1 MRRTRQELERA
12 IDRLTVEID
21 EVISDLS
28 SLEVERLELEEE
40 LSDVID
46 AEEKESTARNSDA
59 D

>member
-1 MRRTRQELERA
+1 MKRTRQELELA
-12 IDRLTVEID
+12 SDRLTAEID

-46 AEEKESTARNSDA
+46 AEEEEKTARNSDA

>member
-1 MRRTRQELERA
+1 MKRTRQELERA
-12 IDRLTVEID
+12 IDRLTAEID

-28 SLEVERLELEEE
+28 SLEIERLELEEE

-46 AEEKESTARNSDA
+46 AEEEEKAARNSDA

>member
-28 SLEVERLELEEE
+28 SLEIERKELEEE
-40 LSDVID
+40 LSEVID
-46 AEEKESTARNSDA
+46 AEEEESMARNSDE

>member
-12 IDRLTVEID
+12 IDRLTAEID

-28 SLEVERLELEEE
+28 SLEIERLELEEE